1 MWINNA
7 DYLSNL
13 KILRLFSSFD
23 QRKLVYLINPQMTM
37 NEEYIP
43 PGGILPMGGLGGGGP
58 LIGAPMAP
66 AGGPGIELGTET
78 GGACCGGAP
87 VKCTCRG

>member
-1 MWINNA
+1 
-7 DYLSNL
+7 
-13 KILRLFSSFD
+13 
-23 QRKLVYLINPQMTM
+23 
-37 NEEYIP
+37 
-43 PGGILPMGGLGGGGP
+43 MGGLGGGGP

-87 VKCTCRG
+87 VKCTCTEVNA